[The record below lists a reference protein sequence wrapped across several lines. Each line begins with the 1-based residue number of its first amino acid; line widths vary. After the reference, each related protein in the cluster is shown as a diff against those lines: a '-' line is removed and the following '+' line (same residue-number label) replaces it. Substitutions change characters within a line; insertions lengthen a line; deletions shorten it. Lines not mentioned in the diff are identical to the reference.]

1 LNRPPILFRH
11 LHHPK
16 DFSNERLGRGGFAS
30 KGLTAYVT
38 FCALGLIV
46 TGCNADDRLDL
57 ENIENIE
64 GIDSVEN
71 VESNVKQAARTRDAA
86 RPNPPYFPLANECT
100 LPDLS
105 IGMAALQSAVMER
118 LEIGFPTAELKPDIL
133 EGGIVPSMQC
143 GTTGSIGSD
152 PLKLY
157 LVDHNLIEYSDD
169 NCGDGMAYRGRVS
182 TLDPTYQYGDF
193 MRIEC
198 EAMKLVMIGEY
209 DVKLCAKGT
218 NISKIEIVPRADDP
232 TTPGFSLESLTST
245 CNR

>member
-1 LNRPPILFRH
+1 LFSH
-11 LHHPK
+11 LHHPRA
-16 DFSNERLGRGGFAS
+16 FSNQRLGRWGFAS
-30 KGLTAYVT
+30 KGLTACAT
-38 FCALGLIV
+38 FCSLGIIL
-46 TGCNADDRLDL
+46 TGCNAEDQLDL
-57 ENIENIE
+57 DNIENIE

-71 VESNVKQAARTRDAA
+71 VESSVKQAGRKKDAE

-105 IGMAALQSAVMER
+105 IGMEGLQTAVMER